1 MGISNTSESDTT
13 LGERIDDRLA
23 TAPKTLLVGAV
34 LVLLAGLLA
43 LPQFVND
50 YYVQVLFIIFLFI
63 TLAFGWNTLSGF
75 TGYVNF
81 GYAGFV
87 GLGAYVTVLSVVD
100 LGLPWYAAL
109 LFAGL
114 ATGLFGTLISAPI
127 LRLDGAYFAI
137 AMLSLATAGQLLV
150 SSEYLSPITRG
161 GTGISFFPA
170 LDYTQ
175 QYYLVV
181 GLAFAAGYI
190 TYRLATSP
198 LGLRLLAIREDEL
211 LASALGVKTT
221 REKLVAM
228 AIHATIGGIAGGV
241 LAFNLSYI
249 DPATVFALRYTEL
262 PIVMVLF
269 GTPGSVLGP
278 IVGGIAFIL
287 VSEALWASFPTLH
300 QFFFGLA
307 IMAVVMFLP
316 RGLVERLKDNDLL
329 PRRRS
334 L

>member
-1 MGISNTSESDTT
+1 MSTLPYLDGTTIGNQIDGLLESLSVAQRT
-13 LGERIDDRLA
+13 GGAILA
-23 TAPKTLLVGAV
+23 VAI
-34 LVLLAGLLA
+34 LLA
-43 LPQFVND
+43 LPQVVND
-50 YYVQVLFIIFLFI
+50 YLVQVLFIIGMFVL
-63 TLAFGWNTLSGF
+63 LSYGWNVFSGF

-87 GLGAYVTVLSVVD
+87 GLGAYTTVLSVVD
-100 LGLPWYAAL
+100 LGLPWYAGL
-109 LFAGL
+109 LA
-114 ATGLFGTLISAPI
+114 AVVVTTVFGTLIAAPL

-137 AMLSLATAGQLLV
+137 AMLSLATAGQLAV
-150 SSEYLSPITRG
+150 STSYLTPITRG

-170 LDYTQ
+170 LSYTE

-181 GLAFAAGYI
+181 VLAVTAAYL
-190 TYRLATSP
+190 TYRLAKSP
-198 LGLRLLAIREDEL
+198 RGLRLLAIREDEL

-221 REKLVAM
+221 REKLTAM
-228 AIHATIGGIAGGV
+228 AIHAAIAGIGGGL

-249 DPATVFALRYTEL
+249 DPSTVFSLRYTEL

-269 GTPGSVLGP
+269 GSPGSVAGP
-278 IVGGIAFIL
+278 LLGGIAFIL

-300 QFFFGLA
+300 QFFFGVA

-316 RGLVERLKDNDLL
+316 RGLVERLKDNDYL